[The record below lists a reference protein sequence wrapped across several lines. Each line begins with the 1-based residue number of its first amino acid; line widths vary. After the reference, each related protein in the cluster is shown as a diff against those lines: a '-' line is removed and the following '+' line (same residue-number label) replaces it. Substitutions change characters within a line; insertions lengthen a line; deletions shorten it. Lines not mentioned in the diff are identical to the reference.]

1 MGLREFE
8 DLLMASDGRWNRE
21 LGEDSAGPRADDRG
35 GVRVFVGVDPDD
47 EIDLVCKP
55 LSCVHS
61 FAGGTWSV
69 PVREETAG
77 L

>member
-8 DLLMASDGRWNRE
+8 ELLMASDGRWNRE
-21 LGEDSAGPRADDRG
+21 LGEDSAGPRADDRR
-35 GVRVFVGVDPDD
+35 GVRVFVGIDPDD
-47 EIDLVCKP
+47 EVDLVCKHCHAFIP
-55 LSCVHS
+55 LPEGRGR
-61 FAGGTWSV
+61 F